1 LQPIIIDARGHLM
14 GRLAAIVA
22 KTILQGKAILFFFF
36 LLPTVTK
43 ILFYK
48 ERTILIVVERN

>member
-22 KTILQGKAILFFFF
+22 KTILQGKTILFFFIF
-36 LLPTVTK
+36 ASNCHKNL
-43 ILFYK
+43 ILQRK
-48 ERTILIVVERN
+48 DNINSG